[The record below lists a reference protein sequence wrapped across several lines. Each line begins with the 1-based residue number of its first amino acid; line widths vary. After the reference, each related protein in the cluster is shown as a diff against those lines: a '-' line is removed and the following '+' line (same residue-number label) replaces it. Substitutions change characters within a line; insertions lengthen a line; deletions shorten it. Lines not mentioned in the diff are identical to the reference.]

1 LIGWVKMLKTKIV
14 LIESQKYWA
23 KAKKI
28 IPAGTQCLSK
38 GPTQFVD
45 GVAPKYLQKGKGCH
59 VWDVDGNEYIDYG
72 MGLRPIILGYCYP
85 AVDEAIAK
93 QLRDGI
99 TFTLMHPL
107 EVETAELLTEIIP
120 CAEAVRYGKNGSDA
134 TTAAIRAARAY
145 TGRDKIAICGYHGWQ
160 DWYIITTE
168 RNKGVPKIMKQLSF
182 VFQYNNIESLKEL
195 FDNYPG
201 EFAAVIMEP
210 VGITPPQNSFLK
222 EVKKVTH
229 ENGAVLIF
237 DEIITGFRFALGGA
251 QKYFRVI
258 PDLAAFGKAMANG
271 MPISALVGKEEIM
284 TVFNETFF
292 SFTFGGECLSLAA
305 TLATINELKTKKILD
320 FIWAQGRKL
329 QDGYNKLAKEQ
340 ELKEYTQC
348 EGYPPSTM
356 SKFYGKTLEESLLM
370 KSLVQQELLKRG
382 ILWAA
387 YHAISYSHKDNE
399 INTTLEAF
407 NDALKILKRAIRENK
422 VKKLLEGRPV
432 KPVFREII

>member
-1 LIGWVKMLKTKIV
+1 MTTKRALV
-14 LIESQKYWA
+14 QSEKYWST
-23 KAKKI
+23 AKKI

-45 GVAPKYLQKGKGCH
+45 GVAPKYLKRGKGCH

-85 AVDEAIAK
+85 AVDKAIKK
-93 QLRDGI
+93 QLQDGI

-107 EVETAELLTEIIP
+107 EVEVAELLTEIIP

-145 TGRDKIAICGYHGWQ
+145 TGREKIAICGYHGWH

-168 RNKGVPKIMKQLSF
+168 RNKGIPKIMKQFSF
-182 VFQYNNIESLKEL
+182 VFQYNNIESLKKL
-195 FDNYPG
+195 FDAYPD

-210 VGITPPQNSFLK
+210 VGVTPPQNGFLK
-222 EVKKVTH
+222 DVKKITK

-251 QKYFRVI
+251 QEYFGVT
-258 PDLAAFGKAMANG
+258 PDIAAFGKAMANG
-271 MPISALVGKEEIM
+271 MPISALVGEEEIM
-284 TVFNETFF
+284 NVFNETFF

-305 TLATINELKTKKILD
+305 ALATINELKTKKALD
-320 FIWAQGRKL
+320 FIWKQGKKL
-329 QDGYNKLAKEQ
+329 QDGYNKLATEL
-340 ELKEYTQC
+340 ELKKYTQC
-348 EGYPPSTM
+348 VGYPPSTLI
-356 SKFYGKTLEESLLM
+356 KFYGKTPEESLLM

-387 YHAISYSHKDNE
+387 YHAISYSHKNNE
-399 INTTLEAF
+399 ISTTLEAF
-407 NDALKILKRAIRENK
+407 NDALKILKKAVSENNIEES
-422 VKKLLEGRPV
+422 LEG
-432 KPVFREII
+432 K

>member
-1 LIGWVKMLKTKIV
+1 MATKRK
-14 LIESQKYWA
+14 LAQSEKYWS
-23 KAKKI
+23 KAKKL

-45 GVAPKYLQKGKGCH
+45 GVAPKYLQRGKGCH

-85 AVDEAIAK
+85 AVDKAIQK
-93 QLRDGI
+93 QLKDGI

-107 EVETAELLTEIIP
+107 EVEVAELLTAIIP
-120 CAEAVRYGKNGSDA
+120 CAEMVRYGKNGSDA

-145 TGRDKIAICGYHGWQ
+145 TGRDKIAICGYHGWH

-168 RNKGVPKIMKQLSF
+168 RNKGIPKIMKQLSF
-182 VFQYNNIESLKEL
+182 AFQYNNIESLKKL
-195 FDNYPG
+195 FDSYPD

-210 VGITPPQNSFLK
+210 VGVTPPKNGFLK
-222 EVKKVTH
+222 DVKKITN

-237 DEIITGFRFALGGA
+237 DEIITGFRFALAGA
-251 QKYFRVI
+251 QEYFGVT
-258 PDLAAFGKAMANG
+258 PDLAAFGKSMANG

-284 TVFNETFF
+284 SVFNETFF

-305 TLATINELKTKKILD
+305 ALATINELRTKKVVH
-320 FIWAQGRKL
+320 FIWKQGKKL
-329 QDGYNKLAKEQ
+329 QDGYNKLTEEL

-348 EGYPPSTM
+348 VGYPPSTLA
-356 SKFYGKTLEESLLM
+356 KFNGKTPEESLLM
-370 KSLVQQELLKRG
+370 KSIVQQELLKRG

-399 INTTLEAF
+399 IGTTLEAF
-407 NDALKILKRAIRENK
+407 NDALKILKKAIRENNIEK
-422 VKKLLEGRPV
+422 SLEGKPV
-432 KPVFREII
+432 KPVFREIT

>member
-1 LIGWVKMLKTKIV
+1 MTTKRA
-14 LIESQKYWA
+14 LAQSEKYWS

-45 GVAPKYLQKGKGCH
+45 GVAPKYLQRGKGCH

-85 AVDEAIAK
+85 AVDKAIQK
-93 QLRDGI
+93 QLQDGI

-107 EVETAELLTEIIP
+107 EVEVAELLTEIIP
-120 CAEAVRYGKNGSDA
+120 CTEAVRYGKNGSDV

-145 TGRDKIAICGYHGWQ
+145 TGRDKIAICGYHGWH

-168 RNKGVPKIMKQLSF
+168 RSKGIPKIMKQLSF
-182 VFQYNNIESLKEL
+182 VFQYNNIESLKRL
-195 FDNYPG
+195 FDTYHD

-210 VGITPPQNSFLK
+210 VGVTPPQNGFLND
-222 EVKKVTH
+222 VKKVTH
-229 ENGAVLIF
+229 EHGAVLIF

-251 QKYFRVI
+251 QEYFEVI

-284 TVFNETFF
+284 NVFNETFF
-292 SFTFGGECLSLAA
+292 SLTFGGECLSLAA
-305 TLATINELKTKKILD
+305 ALATINELKTKKVLD
-320 FIWAQGRKL
+320 FIWKQGRKL
-329 QDGYNKLAKEQ
+329 QDGYNKLVKEL

-348 EGYPPSTM
+348 VGYPPSTLV
-356 SKFYGKTLEESLLM
+356 KFYGKTPEESLLM
-370 KSLVQQELLKRG
+370 KSLVQQELLKKG

-399 INTTLEAF
+399 ISTTLEAF
-407 NDALKILKRAIRENK
+407 NDALKILKKAIRENK
-422 VKKLLEGRPV
+422 IEKSLEGKPV

>member
-1 LIGWVKMLKTKIV
+1 MVTVEKI
-14 LIESQKYWA
+14 LSKSEEYWA
-23 KAKKI
+23 KAKDL

-45 GVAPKYLQKGKGCH
+45 GVAPKYLKKGKDCH

-85 AVDEAIAK
+85 AVDEAIEK
-93 QLRDGI
+93 QLKDGI

-107 EVETAELLTEIIP
+107 EVEVAELLTKIIP

-145 TGRDKIAICGYHGWQ
+145 TGRDKVAICGYHGWH

-168 RNKGVPKIMKQLSF
+168 RNRGVPKVMKQLSF
-182 VFQYNNIESLKEL
+182 VFQYNDIESLKEL
-195 FDNYPG
+195 FDTYSD

-210 VGITPPQNSFLK
+210 VGVTLPQGDFLK
-222 EVKKVTH
+222 DVKKVTH

-251 QKYFRVI
+251 QEYFRVT
-258 PDLAAFGKAMANG
+258 PDLATFGKAMANG
-271 MPISALVGKEEIM
+271 MPISALVGKKEIM
-284 TVFNETFF
+284 NVFNETFF

-305 TLATINELKTKKILD
+305 ALATINELKTKKVLD
-320 FIWAQGRKL
+320 FIWTQGKKL
-329 QDGYNKLAKEQ
+329 QDGYNKLANEL

-348 EGYPPSTM
+348 VGYPPSTLA
-356 SKFYGKTLEESLLM
+356 KFHGKTPEESLLM

-407 NDALKILKRAIRENK
+407 GDALRILKKAIRENK
-422 VKKLLEGRPV
+422 LKKLLEGKPV

>member
-1 LIGWVKMLKTKIV
+1 MVTTERTLIKS
-14 LIESQKYWA
+14 EQYWA
-23 KAKKI
+23 KAKNL

-45 GVAPKYLQKGKGCH
+45 GVAPKYLKKGKGCH

-85 AVDEAIAK
+85 AVDEAIVR
-93 QLRDGI
+93 QLQDGI

-107 EVETAELLTEIIP
+107 EVEVAELLPKIIP

-145 TGRDKIAICGYHGWQ
+145 TGRDKVAICGYHGWH
-160 DWYIITTE
+160 DWYIVTTE
-168 RNKGVPKIMKQLSF
+168 RSKGVPRLMKQLSF

-195 FDNYPG
+195 FESHPD

-210 VGITPPQNSFLK
+210 VGVTPPQNGFLQD
-222 EVKKVTH
+222 VKKVTH

-251 QKYFRVI
+251 QEYFGVI

-271 MPISALVGKEEIM
+271 MPISALVGKGEIM
-284 TVFNETFF
+284 NVFNETFF

-305 TLATINELKTKKILD
+305 TIATISELKKRKVID
-320 FIWAQGRKL
+320 FIWTQGRKL
-329 QDGYNKLAKEQ
+329 QEGYNKLVKEL
-340 ELKEYTQC
+340 ELTEHTEC
-348 EGYPPSTM
+348 VGYPPSTLA
-356 SKFYGKTLEESLLM
+356 KFYGKTPEESLLM

-399 INTTLEAF
+399 INTTIEAF
-407 NDALKILKRAIRENK
+407 NDALTILKRAINQRKIEEF
-422 VKKLLEGRPV
+422 LEGKPV
-432 KPVFREII
+432 KPVFREVI

>member
-1 LIGWVKMLKTKIV
+1 MTTKRNLVKS
-14 LIESQKYWA
+14 EKYWST
-23 KAKKI
+23 AKKI

-45 GVAPKYLQKGKGCH
+45 GVAPKYLKRGKGCH
-59 VWDVDGNEYIDYG
+59 VWDVDGNEYIDYC

-85 AVDEAIAK
+85 VVDKAIQK

-99 TFTLMHPL
+99 IFTLMHPL
-107 EVETAELLTEIIP
+107 EVKVAELLTERIP

-145 TGRDKIAICGYHGWQ
+145 TGREKIAICGYHGWH

-168 RNKGVPKIMKQLSF
+168 RNKGIPKIMKQFSF
-182 VFQYNNIESLKEL
+182 VFQYNNIESLKKL
-195 FDNYPG
+195 FDAYPD

-210 VGITPPQNSFLK
+210 VGVTPPQNGFLK
-222 EVKKVTH
+222 DVKKVTK

-251 QKYFRVI
+251 QEYFGVT
-258 PDLAAFGKAMANG
+258 PDIAAFGKAMANG

-284 TVFNETFF
+284 NVFNETFF

-305 TLATINELKTKKILD
+305 ALATINELKTKKVLD
-320 FIWAQGRKL
+320 FICKQGKKL
-329 QDGYNKLAKEQ
+329 QDGYNKLAKEL

-348 EGYPPSTM
+348 VGYPPSTLI
-356 SKFYGKTLEESLLM
+356 KFYGKTPEESLLM

-387 YHAISYSHKDNE
+387 YHAISYSHKNNE
-399 INTTLEAF
+399 ISTTLEAF
-407 NDALKILKRAIRENK
+407 NDALKILRKAVSENK
-422 VKKLLEGRPV
+422 IEESLEGKPV
-432 KPVFREII
+432 KPVFREIT